1 MKIAVAST
9 EGKIIDLHFGD
20 ANQFLIFKLEDGEGK
35 FQEIREKTLM
45 PLNEH
50 TERWIA
56 SIELIND
63 CKAVICN
70 KIGKEP
76 TIELRK
82 IGIKPIQLD
91 CEVNKA
97 LRECSKHLLN

>member
-20 ANQFLIFKLEDGEGK
+20 ANHFLIFKLEDGEGK
-35 FQEIREKTLM
+35 FQEIREKTPM
-45 PLNEH
+45 HLNEH

-56 SIELIND
+56 SIDLIND

-91 CEVNKA
+91 CEVNVA
-97 LRECSKHLLN
+97 LQECSKHLLN

>member
-9 EGKIIDLHFGD
+9 DGKLVDLHFGD
-20 ANQFLIFKLEDGEGK
+20 ANKFLIFEIEDGEGK
-35 FQEIREKTLM
+35 FHEIREKTDL
-45 PLNEH
+45 PLNNH
-50 TERWIA
+50 TDRWLA
-56 SIELIND
+56 SIDLIND

-70 KIGKEP
+70 KIGNEP

-82 IGIKPIQLD
+82 IGIKPIKLE

-97 LRECSKHLLN
+97 VKECSKHLLS